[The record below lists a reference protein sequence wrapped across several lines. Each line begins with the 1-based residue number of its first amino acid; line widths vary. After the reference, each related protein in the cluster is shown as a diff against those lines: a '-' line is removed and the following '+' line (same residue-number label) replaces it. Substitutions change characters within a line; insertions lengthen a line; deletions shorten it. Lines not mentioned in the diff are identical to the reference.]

1 MSDLKIIIANK
12 TYSSWSLR
20 GWLAVEH
27 TGLPFEEII
36 LELDTPSFYEEIVK
50 YSPAKRVPTLLDG
63 DAAVW
68 DSAAIIDYCARIS
81 PEKFWWPADRNAYAH
96 ARSIFNEMHAGFT
109 DLRSHMPMNL
119 AGKWS
124 GLTTSEGVEKDIR
137 RVEHIFKDCRAR
149 FGAGGDFLFGNFSAT
164 DMMYTPVASRLV
176 TYGIALD
183 PAVQA
188 YVDAIHA
195 YPAFKR
201 WKAEAT
207 TENSVVAI
215 DDLAADITHLG

>member
-81 PEKFWWPADRNAYAH
+81 PEKFWWPTDRNAYAH

-183 PAVQA
+183 PAAQA

>member
-20 GWLAVEH
+20 GWLAVDH
-27 TGLPFEEII
+27 TGLPFEEIK
-36 LELDTPSFYEEIVK
+36 LELDTPSFYEEIAK

-81 PEKFWWPADRNAYAH
+81 PDKFWWPADRTAYAH

-109 DLRSHMPMNL
+109 ELRSHMPMNL

-137 RVEHIFKDCRAR
+137 RAEHIFKDCRER
-149 FGAGGDFLFGNFSAT
+149 FGADGDFLFGNFSAT
-164 DMMYTPVASRLV
+164 DMMFTPVASRLA

-183 PAVQA
+183 TTVQA
-188 YVDAIHA
+188 YVDAIHT
-195 YPAFKR
+195 YPAFQR
-201 WKAEAT
+201 WQADANNET
-207 TENSVVAI
+207 SVVI
-215 DDLAADITHLG
+215 ADALPADTTHLG